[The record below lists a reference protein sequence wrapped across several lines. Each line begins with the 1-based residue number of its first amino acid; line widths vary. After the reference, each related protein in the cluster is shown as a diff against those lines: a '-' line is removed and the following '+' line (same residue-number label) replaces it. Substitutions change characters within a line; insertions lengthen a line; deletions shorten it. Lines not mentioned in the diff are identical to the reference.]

1 MIEFMPFLSIIIIAK
16 NEEKV
21 LPALLKSIGRQTFKD
36 FEVIVADAQSTDKT
50 AEIAQQ
56 SGATVVAGGRP
67 GPGRNRG
74 AEAAKG
80 SMLLFLDADG
90 ELPSE
95 KFLEENLAEMKK
107 RGACV
112 ATTYIKPLSD
122 KPIDRALIEVCN
134 AYNTIMERIK
144 PHAPG
149 ACIFV
154 KKHVHEEIHGFDESL
169 AMAEDHD
176 YVQRAEKAGYRFRI
190 LRSQPIGVS
199 VRRLEKDGR
208 WGIAIKYIKSELL
221 QMIEGPHKAMPF
233 AYAMGGGAEDKEKLE
248 RPLSHLVDY
257 LDKLLDTEI
266 DLTKLSKLTKEQ
278 LNKLKDIL
286 ID

>member
-1 MIEFMPFLSIIIIAK
+1 MPFLSIIIIAK

-21 LPALLKSIGRQTFKD
+21 LPGLLASIRRQTYKD
-36 FEVIVADAQSTDKT
+36 YEIIVADAASTDRT
-50 AEIAQQ
+50 REIAE
-56 SGATVVAGGRP
+56 SFGARVVPGGLP

-74 AEAAKG
+74 AQVSQGEV
-80 SMLLFLDADG
+80 LLFLDADG

-95 KFLEENLAEMKK
+95 KFLEENLAEMKD
-107 RGACV
+107 RGVLV

-122 KPIDRALIEVCN
+122 KTIDAALLEVCN

-149 ACIFV
+149 CCIFV
-154 KKHVHEEIHGFDESL
+154 KKSVHDEIHGFDESL

-190 LRSQPIGVS
+190 LLSQPIGVS

-208 WGIAIKYIKSELL
+208 WGIAIKYLKSELL
-221 QMIEGPHKAMPF
+221 QMIEGPHKDMPF
-233 AYAMGGGAEDKEKLE
+233 AYAMGGSAVGDEKLE
-248 RPLSHLVDY
+248 QPLSRLVEY
-257 LDKLLDTEI
+257 LSKLMDTEI
-266 DLTKLSKLTKEQ
+266 DLAKLPQLTKEQ
-278 LNKLKDIL
+278 LAKLKDIL

>member
-1 MIEFMPFLSIIIIAK
+1 MPFLSIVIIAK

-21 LPALLKSIGRQTFKD
+21 LPALLESIKRQTFKD
-36 FEVIVADAQSTDKT
+36 HEIIVADAQSTDKT
-50 AEIAQQ
+50 TKVAEKA
-56 SGATVVAGGRP
+56 GAKVVAGGRP
-67 GPGRNRG
+67 GSGRNRG
-74 AEAAKG
+74 AEAASG

-95 KFLEENLAEMKK
+95 KFLEESLAEMKE

-122 KPIDRALIEVCN
+122 KPIDYALLDVCN

-154 KKHVHEEIHGFDESL
+154 KKHVHEAIRGFDESL

-208 WGIAIKYIKSELL
+208 WGIAIKYIKSELI
-221 QMIEGPHKAMPF
+221 QMVEGPHKEMPF

-257 LDKLLDTEI
+257 LSKIMDTEI
-266 DLTKLSKLTKEQ
+266 DLTKVSKLTKDQ

-286 ID
+286 